1 MKTKF
6 TPQESLAIEDGLLRD
21 MARRYARLIEISK
34 EKARME
40 SAKPSESRKR
50 ETVRIMMTKDGIA
63 SHQRKGLVLEARV
76 DECRGETLYWIHWA
90 GHTLAVRESDCVR
103 LDEGGTPISK

>member
-6 TPQESLAIEDGLLRD
+6 TPQESLAIENGLLRD

-40 SAKPSESRKR
+40 SMSL
-50 ETVRIMMTKDGIA
+50 TLRIQC
-63 SHQRKGLVLEARV
+63 H
-76 DECRGETLYWIHWA
+76 
-90 GHTLAVRESDCVR
+90 
-103 LDEGGTPISK
+103 